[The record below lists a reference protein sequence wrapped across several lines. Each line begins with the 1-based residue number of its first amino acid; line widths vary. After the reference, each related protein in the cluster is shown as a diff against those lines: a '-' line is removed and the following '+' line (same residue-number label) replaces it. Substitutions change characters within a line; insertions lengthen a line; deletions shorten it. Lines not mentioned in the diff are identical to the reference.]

1 MHMFRS
7 TICNVTSLARIKT
20 NSIKANLVMPC
31 DLEELQPNVCSG
43 ALQHNVG
50 SDEDVRNLIKGDCD
64 TSNYINL
71 IE

>member
-1 MHMFRS
+1 M
-7 TICNVTSLARIKT
+7 TSPARIKT
-20 NSIKANLVMPC
+20 NSFKANLVMPC

-50 SDEDVRNLIKGDCD
+50 SNEDVRNLIKGVCD